1 MKNHT
6 EFAGSH
12 AGFLDCIRSGG
23 LLKSSL
29 ITHKPKV
36 NYHTIIEQVT
46 ILSAKIHVNSE
57 CMNHDLQPS
66 WRWAMNMGNLKIMNI
81 QNT

>member
-6 EFAGSH
+6 EFVGSH

-29 ITHKPKV
+29 ITRKPKE
-36 NYHTIIEQVT
+36 NYYKIIEQVT
-46 ILSAKIHVNSE
+46 ILSAKIGVILNV
-57 CMNHDLQPS
+57 
-66 WRWAMNMGNLKIMNI
+66 
-81 QNT
+81 